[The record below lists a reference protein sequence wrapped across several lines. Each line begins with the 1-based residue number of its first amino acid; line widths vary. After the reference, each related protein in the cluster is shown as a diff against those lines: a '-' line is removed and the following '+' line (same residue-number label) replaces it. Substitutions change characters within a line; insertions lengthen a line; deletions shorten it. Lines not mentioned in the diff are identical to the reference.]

1 MSHATY
7 EAECVVAP
15 GQPLASD
22 LQRILV
28 DPATAVVR
36 CSHLLDAE
44 VRTAVVL
51 DQLGV
56 EIEVTVATEP
66 QTLVTVQCPF
76 GAGMDDVDIEWDYRS
91 ALAHPD
97 KEQVGH
103 WTCPLCGEVNEVT
116 R

>member
-1 MSHATY
+1 MSHAVY

-15 GQPLASD
+15 GQSLARD
-22 LQRILV
+22 LQRVLV
-28 DPATAVVR
+28 DPATADVR

-56 EIEVTVATEP
+56 QIEVTVATEP
-66 QTLVTVQCPF
+66 QTLVTVRCPF
-76 GAGMDDVDIEWDYRS
+76 AAELGDVDIDWEYRS
-91 ALAHPD
+91 ALSHPD
-97 KEQVGH
+97 KEQVGR